1 MRSPHSVVVACTA
14 ALLTLAVSGGPARP
28 AIAWAQTNAALQ
40 GDDGTGRLTVDQVSR
55 LVREGVVVLIDVREP
70 QDFERSHLPGA
81 ISVPLD
87 QLAARADE
95 LRATGKPIIVY
106 CCGKGSGV
114 DSERAI
120 ATLRSLGVDDVRA
133 IAGGFQRWVDVG
145 FVVEVPP
152 ST

>member
-1 MRSPHSVVVACTA
+1 V
-14 ALLTLAVSGGPARP
+14 LTLVVTGGPARP
-28 AIAWAQTNAALQ
+28 AVAWAQTDPVVQ
-40 GDDGTGRLTVDQVSR
+40 SDDGAGRLTVEQVLR
-55 LVREGVVVLIDVREP
+55 LVRQGAVVLIDVRDA
-70 QDFERSHLPGA
+70 QAFERSHLPGA

-87 QLAARADE
+87 KLAARADD
-95 LRATGKPIIVY
+95 LRAIGKPIIVY
-106 CCGKGSGV
+106 CCGKGWGV
-114 DSERAI
+114 DGERAM